1 MVEEWLSA
9 FIKDWNSSGGA
20 AFGSGSRRLVFQ
32 RFQCPSEVSLA
43 ALHFEAVLYGDHLD
57 RPVFSIWIKVRWLV
71 AQSILIAQCLFN
83 LAKGFRQ
90 LTFITSG
97 QNVSSGGPG
106 KQIQHGLAFWIRIN
120 SQIVRAKREHENFG
134 SCGGFLG
141 IVHERAAGGVHTISN
156 KDDGAAGD
164 LRFRRVS

>member
-1 MVEEWLSA
+1 ELKITGRAALVHLYRA
-9 FIKDWNSSGGA
+9 AKDGGSKNRASVASRTLPMKYRRNGRGMALRFHQRLEFSGGA

-97 QNVSSGGPG
+97 QNVSSG
-106 KQIQHGLAFWIRIN
+106 
-120 SQIVRAKREHENFG
+120 
-134 SCGGFLG
+134 
-141 IVHERAAGGVHTISN
+141 
-156 KDDGAAGD
+156 
-164 LRFRRVS
+164 